1 MMINLVSLLNHIKV
15 KMLFTIL
22 LAVLLK
28 KVNIAVIWKKKFN
41 KEFVLSKENKADLM
55 LMVMLK

>member
-1 MMINLVSLLNHIKV
+1 
-15 KMLFTIL
+15 MLFTIL

-55 LMVMLK
+55 LMVMLSKKLLSDHSKI